1 MRRTYCSGIK
11 NKLKKLFVA
20 KNFITAL
27 LSTIRG
33 NLTVLTSLAVGKAA
47 DCCILVDNNSSLLD
61 VALTNVLAELL
72 MLTLILFWL
81 WSVNNYAY
89 VHLYVQMYVLY
100 LKVLEMD
107 ETLGTIVSNRL
118 GMGGGFLTLL
128 FGWLTTT
135 NAAIFIGIIV
145 TVSGFVMSLYFQR
158 KRHLREIADTELRVR
173 LLFKEDARKEE
184 LHALKI
190 KEFEEV

>member
-1 MRRTYCSGIK
+1 
-11 NKLKKLFVA
+11 
-20 KNFITAL
+20 
-27 LSTIRG
+27 
-33 NLTVLTSLAVGKAA
+33 VLTFT
-47 DCCILVDNNSSLLD
+47 I
-61 VALTNVLAELL
+61 
-72 MLTLILFWL
+72 FWL

-89 VHLYVQMYVLY
+89 VHLYVQTYVLY

-107 ETLGTIVSNRL
+107 ETLGTEVSNRL

-145 TVSGFVMSLYFQR
+145 TVSGFIMSLYFQR

-184 LHALKI
+184 LHALKLNEY
-190 KEFEEV
+190 KEL